1 MTVHVCLHEP
11 GGVSVPL
18 LEWLRNARRPPG
30 TKGQPLFEPGG
41 VSMLLLECLRNAV
54 QPPGSW
60 TASLCAGQEGR
71 TELKKTSGHPSPAAA
86 SSAKDGT
93 ARCYRFSPLSA
104 LCSLSLS
111 CSPALLLSCSILFYP
126 APSCSPLSALCRSP
140 LSALCPLPQ
149 KEQRDVIENGGSP
162 PVPLCSIAS
171 SLLCCSPLSNLRSLL
186 SLSPLRAALS
196 SLSNTSQK
204 PRPLQRNY
212 RPINPTITATNSC
225 GSGWL

>member
-1 MTVHVCLHEP
+1 MPTERSATARLMDCLSLRRAGGADRAEENVRASEP
-11 GGVSVPL
+11 GGRQLCQRWNS
-18 LEWLRNARRPPG
+18 A
-30 TKGQPLFEPGG
+30 
-41 VSMLLLECLRNAV
+41 ML
-54 QPPGSW
+54 S
-60 TASLCAGQEGR
+60 
-71 TELKKTSGHPSPAAA
+71 
-86 SSAKDGT
+86 
-93 ARCYRFSPLSA
+93 FLSA
-104 LCSLSLS
+104 LRS
-111 CSPALLLSCSILFYP
+111 LLSCSILFYP